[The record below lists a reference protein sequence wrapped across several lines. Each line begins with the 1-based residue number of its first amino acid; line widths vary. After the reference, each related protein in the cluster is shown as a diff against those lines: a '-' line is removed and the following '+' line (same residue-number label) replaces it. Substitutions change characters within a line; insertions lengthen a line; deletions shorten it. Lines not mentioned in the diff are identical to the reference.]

1 MTVTNSDKNSV
12 NVATKSPKEPSN
24 KKCILLLHVFE
35 SWLKAAHFEIGSYT
49 PSLGGMG
56 NLSLPWGDDR
66 DREES
71 FALG

>member
-12 NVATKSPKEPSN
+12 NVATKSPKGPSN

-49 PSLGGMG
+49 PSL
-56 NLSLPWGDDR
+56 
-66 DREES
+66 
-71 FALG
+71 